1 MAKIFVISLG
11 CPKNLTDTEEM
22 LGFLGEAGHEITP
35 DENAADAVLLNTC
48 AFIQSAR
55 DEAESEIRR
64 LCKLKR
70 KGIIKRIIVAG
81 CLVQRAGKPLTE
93 KFPEVDS
100 FLGIGSITKIAQILS
115 RPRHLFGAA
124 PLALS
129 RPQFKI
135 QATAP
140 HSAYLKIADGCN
152 NRCSYCTIPAIRGP
166 FRSKPSKDVLA
177 EARQMAKLG
186 VKEISVIAQDTTSYG
201 VDLYGKP
208 ALLPLLK
215 KLVKIG
221 GVEWVRLMY
230 VYPEQVSAEL
240 LNFMAKTPKM
250 CRYLD
255 MPLQHIADNILSS
268 MKRRSSEALIREKIA
283 LIRKTVPGMAI
294 RTNFIVGYP
303 GETEKDF
310 EKLEA
315 FVRETEF
322 DNVGVFT
329 YFREKGTSAAQMKKQ
344 ISAKVKQL
352 RAERLVAAQSS
363 AVDRINRKLKNQ
375 EIDILLDTPDS
386 GRSHR
391 DAPDIDGLVEVI
403 SKKPLKPGSII
414 KVKITGAQGYLRTAR
429 AV

>member
-1 MAKIFVISLG
+1 
-11 CPKNLTDTEEM
+11 
-22 LGFLGEAGHEITP
+22 
-35 DENAADAVLLNTC
+35 
-48 AFIQSAR
+48 
-55 DEAESEIRR
+55 
-64 LCKLKR
+64 
-70 KGIIKRIIVAG
+70 
-81 CLVQRAGKPLTE
+81 
-93 KFPEVDS
+93 
-100 FLGIGSITKIAQILS
+100 
-115 RPRHLFGAA
+115 
-124 PLALS
+124 
-129 RPQFKI
+129 
-135 QATAP
+135 
-140 HSAYLKIADGCN
+140 LKIADGCN

-240 LNFMAKTPKM
+240 LNFMAKTPKI